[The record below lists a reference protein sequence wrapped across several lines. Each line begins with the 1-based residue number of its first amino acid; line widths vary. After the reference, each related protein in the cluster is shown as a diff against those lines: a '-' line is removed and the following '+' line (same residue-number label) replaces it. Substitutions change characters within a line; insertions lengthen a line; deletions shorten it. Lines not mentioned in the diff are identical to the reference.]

1 MEMPKELGL
10 STSDGV
16 VRLSLVHYNNNQDT
30 ELVLGHWINLIIY
43 EFKKFKEILKNLNY
57 SNSFKPT
64 ETSRIL
70 INGVT
75 KELNKLNHFH
85 GKKFLDLGCGS
96 GILTIL
102 LNNTFPNNHFFASD
116 LDDGAVLDS
125 NLNFKNFKI
134 KAKAIK
140 SNIFDRWEEKFDFI
154 IDDISGVS
162 SLLISETN
170 WFDNSIPSEDEDGT
184 FLLNNMLKQAK
195 YYLNPN
201 GIIFFPILSVSNH
214 NKAIKKAKENFKIS
228 LIEKSYW
235 PVPDSLKN
243 KRTILETLKKKKI
256 IDFEEKFGSI
266 FSGLVYIWD
275 IQNES

>member
-1 MEMPKELGL
+1 M
-10 STSDGV
+10 
-16 VRLSLVHYNNNQDT
+16 SL
-30 ELVLGHWINLIIY
+30 
-43 EFKKFKEILKNLNY
+43 KKFKEILKNLNY

-75 KELNKLNHFH
+75 KELNKLNHFN

-184 FLLNNMLKQAK
+184 FLLNNMLIQAK
-195 YYLNPN
+195 NYLNPN

-266 FSGLVYIWD
+266 FFWTCVYMGY
-275 IQNES
+275 SK

>member
-1 MEMPKELGL
+1 M
-10 STSDGV
+10 
-16 VRLSLVHYNNNQDT
+16 SL
-30 ELVLGHWINLIIY
+30 
-43 EFKKFKEILKNLNY
+43 KKFKEILKNLNY

-102 LNNTFPNNHFFASD
+102 LNNTFSNNHFFASD

-125 NLNFKNFKI
+125 NSNFKNFKI

-170 WFDNSIPSEDEDGT
+170 WFNNSIPSEDEDGT
-184 FLLNNMLKQAK
+184 FLLTNMLKQAK

-201 GIIFFPILSVSNH
+201 GIIFFPILSVCNH
-214 NKAIKKAKENFKIS
+214 KKAVRIAKENFEIS

-235 PVPDSLKN
+235 PVPDSLIN
-243 KRTILETLKKKKI
+243 KRIILEDLRKREI
-256 IDFEEKFGSI
+256 IDFEEKFGSV
-266 FSGLVYIWD
+266 FFWTCVYKGYPK
-275 IQNES
+275 